1 MQMRPDIQLQA
12 VIKAL
17 GDVVLP
23 AIDAANKPAV
33 EQAKLSIG
41 LLSLLA
47 EQLPVQFSFDCD
59 ELARLI
65 ATGETLVA
73 SAAGGDATQAAAAS
87 LRDALGPAA
96 AALDGARSGPAKVIG
111 AVRRL
116 REATSTLVTQ
126 AHADGTADARAAID
140 RAVLA
145 MSKAQLLR
153 ERALMRLQGWEPDPT
168 ALPPLAELLA
178 D

>member
-1 MQMRPDIQLQA
+1 MQMRPAIQLQS

-17 GDVVLP
+17 SEVVLP
-23 AIDAANKPAV
+23 AIDADNKPAI
-33 EQAKLSIG
+33 EQTKLSIG

-65 ATGETLVA
+65 ATGRRLVD
-73 SAAGGDATQAAAAS
+73 SAAGGEATQTAAAV
-87 LRDALGPAA
+87 LRDALDDASRT
-96 AALDGARSGPAKVIG
+96 LDGARSGPAKVVG
-111 AVRRL
+111 AVRTL
-116 REATSTLVTQ
+116 REATGSLVTQ
-126 AHADGTADARAAID
+126 AHTDGTAQARAAID
-140 RAVLA
+140 GAVLA

-153 ERALMRLQGWEPDPT
+153 ERALMRLQGWEPDPK
-168 ALPPLAELLA
+168 AIPPLSELLA